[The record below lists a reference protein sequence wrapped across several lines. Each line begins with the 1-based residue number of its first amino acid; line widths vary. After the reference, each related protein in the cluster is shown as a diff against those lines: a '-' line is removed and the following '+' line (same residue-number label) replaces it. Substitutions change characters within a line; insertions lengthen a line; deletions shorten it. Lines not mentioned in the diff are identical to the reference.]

1 MHICVRYECIASD
14 MNAGNECMTS
24 DMNAGYECIT
34 SDMNVSCHHMNV
46 LMSNSSP
53 LSSPLSY
60 PIANEIARISN
71 LSAPYAAFGED
82 MTLAKTQ

>member
-24 DMNAGYECIT
+24 DMNAGNECIT
-34 SDMNVSCHHMNV
+34 SDMNVSRHDMNV
-46 LMSNSSP
+46 QMSYSSP

-60 PIANEIARISN
+60 PTANEIARISY
-71 LSAPYAAFGED
+71 LSAPCAAFGAD
-82 MTLAKTQ
+82 CKLVRV